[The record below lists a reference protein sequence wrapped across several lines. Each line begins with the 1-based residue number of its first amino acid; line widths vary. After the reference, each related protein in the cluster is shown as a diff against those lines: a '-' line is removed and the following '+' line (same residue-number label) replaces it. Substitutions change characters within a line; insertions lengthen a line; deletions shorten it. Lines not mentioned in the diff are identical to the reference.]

1 MAKPAASEEEVEV
14 KPKKP
19 IVKIILALVGLVVL
33 ISVTMLGTLYLAG
46 FFKPPPSA
54 EQAADEEGG
63 QDKHG
68 AEADKGKKAD
78 DGHGKPAADA
88 GKGKKADDGHGKPE
102 ADKGKKPDA
111 KPGAEADKGK
121 KPDAKADAKPG
132 AEAAKLSKKSPNSP
146 RFDYTYHQLSK
157 EFLVN
162 LTGSRKVMSVQV
174 AIMTRY
180 DERVVENVKKHEFA
194 LRSVVMDVMRQTTEA
209 DLPKPDFRKELAV
222 KIRDAMNTLIEKY
235 EDFGGIEDVYFTSFI
250 VQ

>member
-1 MAKPAASEEEVEV
+1 MAKPAVSEEEVEV

-33 ISVTMLGTLYLAG
+33 ISGTMIGTLYLAG
-46 FFKPPPSA
+46 FFKPPPST
-54 EQAADEEGG
+54 EKSADEEGG
-63 QDKHG
+63 QDKQS
-68 AEADKGKKAD
+68 A
-78 DGHGKPAADA
+78 
-88 GKGKKADDGHGKPE
+88 E

-111 KPGAEADKGK
+111 KPAEADKGKKPDAKPAEADKGK

-132 AEAAKLSKKSPNSP
+132 AEKLSKKSPNSP

-162 LTGSRKVMSVQV
+162 LTGSRKVMSVQI

-194 LRSVVMDVMRQTTEA
+194 LRSVVMDVMRQTNEA
-209 DLPKPDFRKELAV
+209 DLPKPDFRKDLAV

>member
-1 MAKPAASEEEVEV
+1 MAKPAVSEEEVEV

-33 ISVTMLGTLYLAG
+33 ISGTMIGTLYLAG
-46 FFKPPPSA
+46 FFKPPPST
-54 EQAADEEGG
+54 EKSADEEDG
-63 QDKHG
+63 QEKQS
-68 AEADKGKKAD
+68 A
-78 DGHGKPAADA
+78 
-88 GKGKKADDGHGKPE
+88 E

-121 KPDAKADAKPG
+121 KPDAKAG
-132 AEAAKLSKKSPNSP
+132 AEADKGKKPDAKAGADAAKGAKASNEPPKLNKKSPNSP

-162 LTGSRKVMSVQV
+162 LTGSRKVMSVQIAV
-174 AIMTRY
+174 MTRY
-180 DERVVENVKKHEFA
+180 DERVVENVTKHEVA
-194 LRSVVMDVMRQTTEA
+194 LRSVVMDVMRQTNEA
-209 DLPKPDFRKELAV
+209 DLPKPEFRKDLAV